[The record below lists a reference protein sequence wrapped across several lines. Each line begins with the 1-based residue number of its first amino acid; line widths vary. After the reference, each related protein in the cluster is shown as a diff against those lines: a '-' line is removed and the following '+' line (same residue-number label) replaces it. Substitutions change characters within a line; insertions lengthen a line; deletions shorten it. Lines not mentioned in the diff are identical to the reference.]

1 MLMQPKTK
9 ANDKSYATLLVNAR
23 NEQFKT
29 RSNISPA
36 KKTDLDNKIKRLI
49 NIKKIKDLLTKSP
62 HISHLLKVEI
72 MHKIERNISVEI
84 MMHDDPAI
92 YLRQAIEEYAN
103 KSNKS
108 WAQRIGDQQKIL
120 ELTI

>member
-1 MLMQPKTK
+1 MQPKTK

-29 RSNISPA
+29 RKDISPE
-36 KKTDLDNKIKRLI
+36 KKTDLGNNIKHLI
-49 NIKKIKDLLTKSP
+49 KIKKIKDLLTKSP

-103 KSNKS
+103 RYNKS
-108 WAQRIGDQQKIL
+108 WAQRVGDQQKTL
-120 ELTI
+120 EIVI

>member
-1 MLMQPKTK
+1 MQPKTK
-9 ANDKSYATLLVNAR
+9 ANDKSYATLLVNGC

-36 KKTDLDNKIKRLI
+36 KKTDSDNKIKRLI
-49 NIKKIKDLLTKSP
+49 KIKKIKDLLTKSL

-84 MMHDDPAI
+84 MMHEDPAI

-108 WAQRIGDQQKIL
+108 WAQRVGNQKKML